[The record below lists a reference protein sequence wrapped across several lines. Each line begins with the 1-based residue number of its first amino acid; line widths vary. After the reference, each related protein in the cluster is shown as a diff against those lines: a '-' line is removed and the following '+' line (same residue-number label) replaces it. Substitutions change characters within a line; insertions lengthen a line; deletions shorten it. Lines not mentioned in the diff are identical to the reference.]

1 MSVKSENDV
10 GAVAERNYLRS
21 VVEGLQDSVSLRLIR
36 DISFDPTT
44 HLLSFVEG
52 SVDHPAVHAL
62 LIDAAGQP
70 DFQRVANSDAAS
82 VEFRLVG
89 AEMLDAFLITL
100 GKNIGNYGWEQGT
113 IVALRQP
120 RRLRELIASQAR
132 LVDLGSLAAMI
143 SHEVKQPLFTIA
155 MIAESIQIILR
166 KPAGPTQGPN
176 IEQCARRIVA
186 QVDRAREIIRRT
198 LKYGR
203 SDATITDC
211 GEPVTALM
219 MAFSLLLPLLDE
231 RDMEVVMDL
240 PDSLPEVG
248 IAQIAL
254 EQLLVN
260 AIRNGSDA
268 ILSAR
273 AAGRVAG
280 RLELYA
286 FVDGNG
292 VRCGVRDDGLGLEKA
307 AAALAFDAFF
317 TTKPVDEGSGLGLFI
332 CRQIVSDAAGTIT
345 LVANPIAGATLEV
358 WLPFA
363 AN

>member
-1 MSVKSENDV
+1 MTNIGGDR
-10 GAVAERNYLRS
+10 GAHAERDYLRS
-21 VVEGLQDSVSLRLIR
+21 VVEGLGSSIGLRLIR
-36 DISFDPTT
+36 DISFDPASN
-44 HLLSFVEG
+44 LLSFVEARAG
-52 SVDHPAVHAL
+52 IEELHELV
-62 LIDAAGQP
+62 IDAAGQLDLP
-70 DFQRVANSDAAS
+70 LVANNEGFSLEFRVA
-82 VEFRLVG
+82 G
-89 AEMLDAFLITL
+89 AEILDSFLLTL
-100 GKNIGNYGWEQGT
+100 AGNTGDHKWSRGT
-113 IVALRQP
+113 IVTLHQP
-120 RRLRELIASQAR
+120 QRLHELIASQAR

-155 MIAESIQIILR
+155 MVAESIQIILR

-176 IEQCARRIVA
+176 IEQCAKRIVA

-203 SDATITDC
+203 SASTTAEHS
-211 GEPVTALM
+211 EPVTALR

-231 RDMEVVMDL
+231 RDIEVVMDV
-240 PDSLPEVG
+240 PDSLPEVR

-268 ILSAR
+268 ILGAR

-286 FVDGNG
+286 RADGGG

-307 AAALAFDAFF
+307 AAELAFDAFF

-332 CRQIVSDAAGTIT
+332 CRQIVTDAEGTIT
-345 LVANPIAGATLEV
+345 LTANPVAGATLEV
-358 WLPFA
+358 WIPFA